1 MKAHTTKIIG
11 EGLTYDDVLLIPNYS
26 QVLPREVS
34 IQTKFSRNITLNVPI
49 VSAAMDTVT
58 ESHMMRLLDLGQPKC
73 VFGYDGEQLKYSRIH
88 KDSTEVMRVITNNYL
103 IDPGIDGIE
112 DFELIDDE

>member
-1 MKAHTTKIIG
+1 MNDYERRVIALSHAHGFTNNG
-11 EGLTYDDVLLIPNYS
+11 
-26 QVLPREVS
+26 
-34 IQTKFSRNITLNVPI
+34 
-49 VSAAMDTVT
+49 
-58 ESHMMRLLDLGQPKC
+58 LLDLGQPKC

>member
-1 MKAHTTKIIG
+1 MGNII
-11 EGLTYDDVLLIPNYS
+11 EIT
-26 QVLPREVS
+26 REW
-34 IQTKFSRNITLNVPI
+34 IQMNDYERRVIALSHANGFTNNGI
-49 VSAAMDTVT
+49 TVT